1 MIRFEKIEMLAAS
14 LGEENPLPDMS
25 RKRYVAFNVK
35 ATERVSEEDASFIG
49 KGMVKTMIPYL
60 KQDGYNR
67 AKEMRKFDAV
77 ILENDYLKAVFIPA
91 LGGRL
96 WQLYDKEKQS
106 DLLYVN
112 PVFQPCNLAL
122 RNAWFSGGVEFN
134 ISIQGH
140 TPFTCSQLFC
150 EKRRDKE
157 GKEFVAMYE
166 WERIRGVAYSVNIY
180 LPEDSKVL
188 YIKNI
193 IENTSDKDCYM
204 YWWTNMAVPE
214 TTDTRVIVPATK
226 SFVNR
231 YKDGMTIIDRV
242 DVPYETERDSSYP
255 VNFNNALDYFFDI
268 PKQENKWITAV
279 NKDGYGMLHFSEDV
293 LKGRKL
299 FLWGQHQG
307 GRHWNEYLANKEAGP
322 YIEIQAGLANTQYEH
337 FIMQKESKI
346 EWVEAYAPMNG
357 DAEKLHSKEWKEA
370 IEAVNQVL
378 YTYTDGRRPQEVLPQ
393 IFPDVYHAECVE
405 RICEGSGWGRLENLK
420 RAKENAAPISEVC
433 TYWGEGTTQ
442 TDKWEKLMNT
452 GRFGEEDPLEIP
464 NGYVIGPYWQKLL
477 ETSLEQKDGAHH
489 SAYLHLGTTLFA
501 AGDEKQAYEMW
512 EKSAVVKQNP
522 WALRNMAAVLVEEK
536 CDLEKA
542 ADYSVQAL
550 QMLPENRNMAVD
562 CVNMLYEAG
571 QYERLLQITG
581 ELSEELQELGR
592 VKLAKAQALIALG
605 RLEEA
610 KEMLTIDFVLPD
622 VQEGE
627 NSVSGAWISLYEKIL
642 MRDGMSEKEAK
653 ERVEEIYPVPYELD
667 FRMG

>member
-1 MIRFEKIEMLAAS
+1 MIRFEQIEMPAAS
-14 LGEENPLPDMS
+14 LGQENPLPDMS

-60 KQDGYNR
+60 KQDGYDR
-67 AKEMRKFDAV
+67 KKEMRKFDAI
-77 ILENDYLKAVFIPA
+77 ILENDYLKAVFIPE

-96 WQLYDKEKQS
+96 WQLYDKEKQA

-150 EKRRDKE
+150 EKRRDKD
-157 GKEFVAMYE
+157 GREFVTMYE
-166 WERIRGVAYSVNIY
+166 WERIRGVVYSVNIY

-188 YIKNI
+188 YIKNV
-193 IENTSDKDCYM
+193 IENTSDTDCYM

-214 TTDTRVIVPATK
+214 TGDTRVIVPAEK

-242 DVPYETERDSSYP
+242 DVPYETEIDSSYP
-255 VNFNNALDYFFDI
+255 VNFNHALDYFFDI

-279 NKDGYGMLHFSEDV
+279 NKEGYGLLHFSEDV
-293 LKGRKL
+293 LQGRKL
-299 FLWGQHQG
+299 FLWGQQQG

-337 FIMQKESKI
+337 FIMPKESKI

-357 DAEKLHSKEWKEA
+357 NAKKLHSEQWGEA
-370 IEAVNQVL
+370 IKAVNDVL
-378 YTYTDGRRPQEVLPQ
+378 YTYTGGKRPQEMLSQ

-405 RICEGSGWGRLENLK
+405 RVCEGSGWGRLENLK
-420 RAKENAAPISEVC
+420 RAKENETPISEIC

-442 TDKWEKLMNT
+442 TDKWEKLLNT
-452 GRFGEEDPLEIP
+452 GKLDELSPLEIP
-464 NGYVIGPYWQKLL
+464 DGYVIGSYWQKLL
-477 ETSLEQKDGAHH
+477 EASIEQDGGAHH
-489 SAYLHLGTTLFA
+489 AAYLHLGTTLFA
-501 AGDEKQAYEMW
+501 AGEEEKAYEMW
-512 EKSAVVKQNP
+512 EKSATVEANP
-522 WALRNMAAVLVEEK
+522 WALRNIAAVLVEEK
-536 CDLEKA
+536 RDFKKA

-550 QMLPENRNMAVD
+550 KMLPENSNLAID
-562 CVNMLYEAG
+562 CVNILYEAG
-571 QYERLLQITG
+571 QYERMLQVTE
-581 ELSEELQELGR
+581 ELSEELQALGR
-592 VKLAKAQALIALG
+592 VRLAKVQALIALG

-610 KEMLTIDFVLPD
+610 KAILTIDFVLPD

-627 NSVSGAWISLYEKIL
+627 NSVSGAWISLHEKIL
-642 MRDGMSEKEAK
+642 MRDGMAEKEAK
-653 ERVEEIYPVPYELD
+653 ERVEELYPVPYELD